1 MERTLCRPEREELVR
16 LVARH
21 AELFEKGFALD
32 LREETERWYH
42 AIRALGAKE
51 AYGLIGDVLCE
62 LYALQY
68 GKEFLFTSRCLAF
81 EIAYHAN
88 AYFWTQGLRG
98 LPRHVTTLLFSR
110 VELARHCEVV
120 DISTDDAAERRQRL
134 MFGYARGVR
143 PRYRNT
149 PEDPFDR
156 SSLLKRITGCRKKN

>member
-1 MERTLCRPEREELVR
+1 MERMLFRPEQEELVR

-21 AELFEKGFALD
+21 SALSEKGFALD
-32 LREETERWYH
+32 LGKETEQWYH

-62 LYALQY
+62 LYAIQY
-68 GKEFLFTSRCLAF
+68 GKEYLFSRRCLAF

-98 LPRHVTTLLFSR
+98 LPRHVTTLLFLR
-110 VELARHCEVV
+110 AELERHCEIV

-134 MFGYARGVR
+134 MFGYPRGVR
-143 PRYRNT
+143 PCYRHT
-149 PEDPFDR
+149 AEDPFDR
-156 SSLLKRITGCRKKN
+156 SSLFKRIAGSRKKN

>member
-1 MERTLCRPEREELVR
+1 MERMLCRPEQEELVC

-21 AELFEKGFALD
+21 AALSEKGFALD
-32 LREETERWYH
+32 LREETERWYQ
-42 AIRALGAKE
+42 AIGALGAKE

-62 LYALQY
+62 LYALRY
-68 GKEFLFTSRCLAF
+68 GKEYLFSGRCLAF

-88 AYFWTQGLRG
+88 AYFWTQGLGG

-110 VELARHCEVV
+110 KELERHCEVV
-120 DISTDDAAERRQRL
+120 DISTDDVSERRQRL

-143 PRYRNT
+143 PRYRHT

-156 SSLLKRITGCRKKN
+156 SSLLKRIAGCRKKN